1 MNHIC
6 FTKNFISLLIE
17 QARLAKPMGR
27 DGFVSVGEILSSK
40 EYLTKKINDFNEYE
54 EKKSEKN
61 N

>member
-1 MNHIC
+1 MNN
-6 FTKNFISLLIE
+6 FTQSFIQLLVK
-17 QARLAKPMGR
+17 QAQTVKPIGR

-54 EKKSEKN
+54 EKQSGKN